1 MCPQN
6 PVNLSEYKP
15 TYQQLLK
22 QNKQYREQIIK
33 LKEEINILRKSFL
46 PEESYYKDRF
56 YRITENVNDVVY
68 RLKLPE
74 CRYEY
79 MSPQANDLFGYDP
92 AEFYSSP
99 LLIRKIIHP
108 DFLKYFIN
116 HWRSLIK
123 GEAPEYYEVKIIKK
137 NGEHRWVL
145 QKNLMIKDN
154 KGNAVAIEGIV
165 TDITNRK
172 ITEEALINS
181 EAEKKAILDNLPH
194 LAWLKDSDGK
204 YLSVNESFA
213 NSVNKS
219 IEEIVGKTDYDLYSE
234 KVAQRYREEDLKIML
249 TKKKLF
255 IEEESEGKWYETFKA
270 PIFDIEGQIIG
281 VTGIALE
288 ISKRKKNEEEIKN
301 YSEKLAI
308 QNVKL
313 KLINDELKAAKE
325 KAEESDKLKSA
336 FLANMSHEIRTPMNA
351 ILGFATLI
359 RNRVLTEEKRRDYI
373 DLINSN
379 CRQLL
384 HIITDII
391 DISKIEAGQI
401 AIFNKNFP
409 LNKLMND
416 LYLNY
421 KNQVELV
428 KKPIRF
434 VLNNGLKNEDS
445 AIFTDKVR
453 VEQILANLLSNAI
466 KFTEKGTIEFGYK
479 IDRKRDIIFYVKD
492 TGIGISESE
501 VKVIFDRFRQVS
513 SSYSKIYGGTGL
525 GLSIS
530 KGLVEKLGGKIWVQS
545 ELKKGSTFYFS
556 IPYKPGILLEKP
568 AEIDYTKTYN
578 WEGKT
583 LLIAED
589 EEANY
594 NLLATILDPTN
605 AKIIWV
611 KTGKEV
617 VDRCKHDPS
626 IDLVLMDMKMPEM
639 NGFESTK
646 QIKILRNELPVIA
659 QTAYAMST
667 DEENCLR
674 AGCDDYIS
682 KPLRIDNL
690 LSKIDKHLRGKK
702 TSEKRDEKDSIT
714 PQTIRSSISS

>member
-1 MCPQN
+1 VSPQHPN
-6 PVNLSEYKP
+6 NLSEYKP
-15 TYQQLLK
+15 TYQKLLE
-22 QNKQYREQIIK
+22 QNRQYREQIIK

-79 MSPQANDLFGYDP
+79 MSPQASDLFGYDP
-92 AEFYSSP
+92 TDFYNSP
-99 LLIRKIIHP
+99 LLIRKLIHP

-116 HWRSLIK
+116 HWRSLLK
-123 GEAPEYYEVKIIKK
+123 GEAPEYYEIKIIKK
-137 NGEHRWVL
+137 NGEQRWVL

-213 NSVNKS
+213 SSVNKT
-219 IEEIVGKTDYDLYSE
+219 IGEIVGKSDYDLYPQ

-249 TKKKLF
+249 TKNKLF

-313 KLINDELKAAKE
+313 KLINDELKSAKE

-359 RNRVLTEEKRRDYI
+359 RNRILSEEKRRDYI

-401 AIFNKNFP
+401 SIFNKNFP

-421 KNQVELV
+421 KNQAELL
-428 KKPIRF
+428 KKPIHF
-434 VLNNGLKNEDS
+434 ILNNGLKNEDS

-453 VEQILANLLSNAI
+453 LEQILANLLSNAI
-466 KFTEKGTIEFGYK
+466 KFTDKGTIELGYR
-479 IDRKRDIIFYVKD
+479 IDRKRDVIFYVKD
-492 TGIGISESE
+492 SGIGISESE
-501 VKVIFDRFRQVS
+501 LSVIFDRFRQVS
-513 SSYSKIYGGTGL
+513 SDFNKIYGGTGL

-530 KGLVEKLGGKIWVQS
+530 KGLVEKLGGKIWVES
-545 ELKKGSTFYFS
+545 ELEKGSTFSFS

-568 AEIDYTKTYN
+568 TEIDYSKTYN

-589 EEANY
+589 EETNY
-594 NLLATILDPTN
+594 NLLATILDPTK

-611 KTGKEV
+611 TQGKEA
-617 VDRCKHDPS
+617 VDKCKTDLS
-626 IDLVLMDMKMPEM
+626 IDLVLMDMKMSDL
-639 NGFESTK
+639 NGFESTR
-646 QIKILRNELPVIA
+646 QIKLFRSELPIIA

-667 DEENCLR
+667 DEENCLN

-690 LSKIDKHLRGKK
+690 LSKIDKHLQAKKSCDKGK
-702 TSEKRDEKDSIT
+702 EKDTFS
-714 PQTIRSSISS
+714 PQAVL